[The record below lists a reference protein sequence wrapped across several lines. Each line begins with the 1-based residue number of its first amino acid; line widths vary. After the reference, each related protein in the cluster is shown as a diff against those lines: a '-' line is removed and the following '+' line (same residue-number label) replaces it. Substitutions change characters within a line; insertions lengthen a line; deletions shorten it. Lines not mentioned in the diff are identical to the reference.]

1 MPRIF
6 ISYRR
11 SDSEIIAGR
20 IYDRLVAAFG
30 EDNIFMDIDDIPPG
44 LDFRDVIDQALAKTD
59 VMLAIIGPDW
69 LDEKDVYGNRRI
81 ELENDWVRAEIAR
94 GLRNDYILVIPVLV
108 KDAKAPPVNMLPP
121 SLQTLS
127 FLNAVDIHRSQHFH
141 RDMNRLIQYLRQK
154 SAW

>member
-59 VMLAIIGPDW
+59 VMLAIIGPDC
-69 LDEKDVYGNRRI
+69 NTF
-81 ELENDWVRAEIAR
+81 
-94 GLRNDYILVIPVLV
+94 
-108 KDAKAPPVNMLPP
+108 AK
-121 SLQTLS
+121 
-127 FLNAVDIHRSQHFH
+127 
-141 RDMNRLIQYLRQK
+141 K
-154 SAW
+154 